1 MNILL
6 YKTTNA
12 NNDLNKTISNKVE
25 LVGALRDASS
35 IIAPSILIQSN
46 PIGYNYA
53 YIPEF
58 GRYYYIKNITAFR
71 KGAYIVDLKC
81 DVLMS
86 FKEEILNMSGIVSR
100 LTSGDEYANRDIK
113 TKCLETHRKI
123 VFENTPFTA
132 NGTYILVAQGGE
144 ESVTTGGGSGTGG
157 TTDSGGTG
165 GGTTNSGGGTGGTG
179 GGTTNSGNTDS
190 GSTDADGF

>member
-12 NNDLNKTISNKVE
+12 NNDLNKTISDKVE
-25 LVGALRDASS
+25 LVGALREASS
-35 IIAPSILIQSN
+35 VIAPSILIQSN

-86 FKEEILNMSGIVSR
+86 FREEILNMSGIVSR
-100 LTSGDEYANRDIK
+100 LTDGDDYANRDVK
-113 TKCLETHRKI
+113 TKCLETHRRLD
-123 VFENTPFTA
+123 FPETPFTR
-132 NGTYILVAQGGE
+132 NGSYILISKGGY
-144 ESVTTGGGSGTGG
+144 
-157 TTDSGGTG
+157 
-165 GGTTNSGGGTGGTG
+165 
-179 GGTTNSGNTDS
+179 
-190 GSTDADGF
+190 

>member
-12 NNDLNKTISNKVE
+12 NNDLNKTTSAKVE
-25 LVGALRDASS
+25 LVGALREASS
-35 IIAPSILIQSN
+35 VIAPSILIQSN

-86 FKEEILNMSGIVSR
+86 FKEEILNMSGVVSR
-100 LTSGDEYANRDIK
+100 LTDGDDYATRDIK
-113 TKCLETHRKI
+113 TKCLETHRRLD
-123 VFENTPFTA
+123 FPETPFTR
-132 NGTYILVAQGGE
+132 NGSYILISKGGY
-144 ESVTTGGGSGTGG
+144 
-157 TTDSGGTG
+157 
-165 GGTTNSGGGTGGTG
+165 
-179 GGTTNSGNTDS
+179 
-190 GSTDADGF
+190 

>member
-12 NNDLNKTISNKVE
+12 NNDLKKTISNKVE
-25 LVGALRDASS
+25 LVGVLRDASS

-71 KGAYIVDLKC
+71 KGAYIIDLKC

-132 NGTYILVAQGGE
+132 DGTYILVAQGGE
-144 ESVTTGGGSGTGG
+144 ETVTVSGGTGGGGTTDSGGGTTDSGRTGGG

-165 GGTTNSGGGTGGTG
+165 G
-179 GGTTNSGNTDS
+179 S
-190 GSTDADGF
+190 GSSSSEEDGF

>member
-12 NNDLNKTISNKVE
+12 NNDLNKTISDKVE
-25 LVGALRDASS
+25 LVGSLREASS

-86 FKEEILNMSGIVSR
+86 FREEILNMSGIVSR
-100 LTSGDEYANRDIK
+100 LTDGDDYATRDIK
-113 TKCLETHRKI
+113 TKCLETHRRLD
-123 VFENTPFTA
+123 FPETPFTR
-132 NGTYILVAQGGE
+132 NGSYILISKGGY
-144 ESVTTGGGSGTGG
+144 
-157 TTDSGGTG
+157 
-165 GGTTNSGGGTGGTG
+165 
-179 GGTTNSGNTDS
+179 
-190 GSTDADGF
+190 

>member
-132 NGTYILVAQGGE
+132 DGTYILVAQGGE
-144 ESVTTGGGSGTGG
+144 ETVAVSGGTGGGTGG

-165 GGTTNSGGGTGGTG
+165 GGT
-179 GGTTNSGNTDS
+179 GGTTDS
-190 GSTDADGF
+190 GGSGSSSGEEDGF

>member
-1 MNILL
+1 MEILL

-12 NNDLNKTISNKVE
+12 NNDLNKTISNNVD

-58 GRYYYIKNITAFR
+58 GRYYYIKNITAYR
-71 KGAYIVDLKC
+71 KGAFIVDLKC

-100 LTSGDEYANRDIK
+100 LTDGSPYAQRDVLCK
-113 TKCLETHRKI
+113 VTETHRRLD
-123 VFENTPFTA
+123 FPETPFTR
-132 NGTYILVAQGGE
+132 NGSYVLISKGGY
-144 ESVTTGGGSGTGG
+144 
-157 TTDSGGTG
+157 
-165 GGTTNSGGGTGGTG
+165 
-179 GGTTNSGNTDS
+179 
-190 GSTDADGF
+190 

>member
-12 NNDLNKTISNKVE
+12 NNDLNKTISDKVE
-25 LVGALRDASS
+25 LVGALREASS
-35 IIAPSILIQSN
+35 IVAPSILIQSN

-71 KGAYIVDLKC
+71 KGAYIIDLKC

-86 FKEEILNMSGIVSR
+86 FKDEILNMSGIVSR
-100 LTSGDEYANRDIK
+100 LTNGDDYATRDIK
-113 TKCLETHRKI
+113 TKCLETHRRLD
-123 VFENTPFTA
+123 FPETPFTR
-132 NGTYILVAQGGE
+132 NGSYILISKGGY
-144 ESVTTGGGSGTGG
+144 
-157 TTDSGGTG
+157 
-165 GGTTNSGGGTGGTG
+165 
-179 GGTTNSGNTDS
+179 
-190 GSTDADGF
+190 

>member
-12 NNDLNKTISNKVE
+12 NNDLNKTISDKVE
-25 LVGALRDASS
+25 LVGALREASS

-81 DVLMS
+81 DVLMT
-86 FKEEILNMSGIVSR
+86 FREEILNMSGIVSR
-100 LTSGDEYANRDIK
+100 LTDGDDYATRDIK
-113 TKCLETHRKI
+113 TKCLETHRRLD
-123 VFENTPFTA
+123 FPETPFTR
-132 NGTYILVAQGGE
+132 NGSYILISKGGY
-144 ESVTTGGGSGTGG
+144 
-157 TTDSGGTG
+157 
-165 GGTTNSGGGTGGTG
+165 
-179 GGTTNSGNTDS
+179 
-190 GSTDADGF
+190 

>member
-1 MNILL
+1 MKILL

-12 NNDLNKTISNKVE
+12 NNDLNKTISDKVE
-25 LVGALRDASS
+25 LVGALRDSSS

-46 PIGYNYA
+46 PISYNYA

-71 KGAYIVDLKC
+71 KNAWMIALKC

-86 FKEEILNMSGIVSR
+86 FKDEILEMSGIVSR
-100 LTSGDEYANRDIK
+100 LTNGDEYATRDIK

-123 VFENTPFTA
+123 VFENTPFTS
-132 NGTYILVAQGGE
+132 NGTYVLVTQGGE
-144 ESVTTGGGSGTGG
+144 VSSTASSGV
-157 TTDSGGTG
+157 
-165 GGTTNSGGGTGGTG
+165 
-179 GGTTNSGNTDS
+179 
-190 GSTDADGF
+190 

>member
-86 FKEEILNMSGIVSR
+86 FKDEILEMSGIVSR
-100 LTSGDEYANRDIK
+100 LTTGSPYVQRDVLCK
-113 TKCLETHRKI
+113 VTETHKRI
-123 VFENTPFTA
+123 DFPATPFTR
-132 NGTYILVAQGGE
+132 NGTYILIAKGG
-144 ESVTTGGGSGTGG
+144 V
-157 TTDSGGTG
+157 D
-165 GGTTNSGGGTGGTG
+165 
-179 GGTTNSGNTDS
+179 
-190 GSTDADGF
+190 

>member
-6 YKTTNA
+6 YKTTNT
-12 NNDLNKTISNKVE
+12 NNDLNKTINDKVE
-25 LVGALRDASS
+25 LVGSLREASS

-100 LTSGDEYANRDIK
+100 LTTGSPYVQRDVLCK
-113 TKCLETHRKI
+113 VTETHKRI
-123 VFENTPFTA
+123 DFPATPFTK
-132 NGTYILVAQGGE
+132 NGTYILIAK
-144 ESVTTGGGSGTGG
+144 GG
-157 TTDSGGTG
+157 TD
-165 GGTTNSGGGTGGTG
+165 
-179 GGTTNSGNTDS
+179 
-190 GSTDADGF
+190 

>member
-12 NNDLNKTISNKVE
+12 NNDLNKTISDKVE
-25 LVGALRDASS
+25 LVGALREASS

-71 KGAYIVDLKC
+71 KGAYIIDLKC

-86 FKEEILNMSGIVSR
+86 FREEILHMSGIVSR
-100 LTSGDEYANRDIK
+100 LTDGDDYATRDIK
-113 TKCLETHRKI
+113 TKCLETHRRLD
-123 VFENTPFTA
+123 FPETPFTR
-132 NGTYILVAQGGE
+132 NGSYILISKGGY
-144 ESVTTGGGSGTGG
+144 
-157 TTDSGGTG
+157 
-165 GGTTNSGGGTGGTG
+165 
-179 GGTTNSGNTDS
+179 
-190 GSTDADGF
+190 

>member
-12 NNDLNKTISNKVE
+12 NNDLNKTISDKVE

-86 FKEEILNMSGIVSR
+86 FKDEILEMSGIVSR
-100 LTSGDEYANRDIK
+100 LTTGSPYVQRDVLCK
-113 TKCLETHRKI
+113 VTETHKRI
-123 VFENTPFTA
+123 DFPTTPFTR
-132 NGTYILVAQGGE
+132 NGTYILIAKGG
-144 ESVTTGGGSGTGG
+144 V
-157 TTDSGGTG
+157 D
-165 GGTTNSGGGTGGTG
+165 
-179 GGTTNSGNTDS
+179 
-190 GSTDADGF
+190 

>member
-12 NNDLNKTISNKVE
+12 NNDLNKTISDKVE
-25 LVGALRDASS
+25 LVGALREASS

-71 KGAYIVDLKC
+71 KGAYIIDLKC

-100 LTSGDEYANRDIK
+100 LTNGDDYATRDIK
-113 TKCLETHRKI
+113 TKCLETHRRLD
-123 VFENTPFTA
+123 FPETPFTR
-132 NGTYILVAQGGE
+132 NGSYILISKGGY
-144 ESVTTGGGSGTGG
+144 
-157 TTDSGGTG
+157 
-165 GGTTNSGGGTGGTG
+165 
-179 GGTTNSGNTDS
+179 
-190 GSTDADGF
+190 

>member
-12 NNDLNKTISNKVE
+12 NNDLNKTISDKVE
-25 LVGALRDASS
+25 LVGALREASS

-86 FKEEILNMSGIVSR
+86 FREEILRMSGIVSR
-100 LTSGDEYANRDIK
+100 LTNGDEYANRDIK
-113 TKCLETHRKI
+113 TKCLETHRRLD
-123 VFENTPFTA
+123 FPETPFTR
-132 NGTYILVAQGGE
+132 NGSYILISKGGY
-144 ESVTTGGGSGTGG
+144 
-157 TTDSGGTG
+157 
-165 GGTTNSGGGTGGTG
+165 
-179 GGTTNSGNTDS
+179 
-190 GSTDADGF
+190 

>member
-12 NNDLNKTISNKVE
+12 NNDLNKTISDKVE

-86 FKEEILNMSGIVSR
+86 FKDEILEMSGIVSR
-100 LTSGDEYANRDIK
+100 LTTGSPYVQRDVLCK
-113 TKCLETHRKI
+113 VTETHKRI
-123 VFENTPFTA
+123 DFPATPFTR
-132 NGTYILVAQGGE
+132 NGTYILIAKGG
-144 ESVTTGGGSGTGG
+144 V
-157 TTDSGGTG
+157 D
-165 GGTTNSGGGTGGTG
+165 
-179 GGTTNSGNTDS
+179 
-190 GSTDADGF
+190 

>member
-12 NNDLNKTISNKVE
+12 NNDLNKTISDKVE

-58 GRYYYIKNITAFR
+58 GRYYYIKNTTAFR
-71 KGAYIVDLKC
+71 KGAYIIDLKC

-86 FKEEILNMSGIVSR
+86 FKDEILNMSGIVSR
-100 LTSGDEYANRDIK
+100 LTTGSPYVQRDVLCK
-113 TKCLETHRKI
+113 VTETHKRI
-123 VFENTPFTA
+123 DFPATPFTR
-132 NGTYILVAQGGE
+132 NGTYILIAKGG
-144 ESVTTGGGSGTGG
+144 V
-157 TTDSGGTG
+157 D
-165 GGTTNSGGGTGGTG
+165 
-179 GGTTNSGNTDS
+179 
-190 GSTDADGF
+190 

>member
-12 NNDLNKTISNKVE
+12 NNDLNKTISDKVE

-132 NGTYILVAQGGE
+132 DGTYILVAQGGE
-144 ESVTTGGGSGTGG
+144 ETVTVSGGGGTGGGTGG

-165 GGTTNSGGGTGGTG
+165 GGTTDSGGTG
-179 GGTTNSGNTDS
+179 GGTTDS
-190 GSTDADGF
+190 GGSNEDGF

>member
-12 NNDLNKTISNKVE
+12 NNDLNKTISDKVE
-25 LVGALRDASS
+25 LVGALREASS

-86 FKEEILNMSGIVSR
+86 FKEEILNMRGIVSR
-100 LTSGDEYANRDIK
+100 LTDGDDYANRDVK
-113 TKCLETHRKI
+113 TKCLETHRRLD
-123 VFENTPFTA
+123 FPETPFTR
-132 NGTYILVAQGGE
+132 NGSYILISKGGY
-144 ESVTTGGGSGTGG
+144 
-157 TTDSGGTG
+157 
-165 GGTTNSGGGTGGTG
+165 
-179 GGTTNSGNTDS
+179 
-190 GSTDADGF
+190 

>member
-12 NNDLNKTISNKVE
+12 NNDLNKTISDKVE
-25 LVGALRDASS
+25 LVGALREASS
-35 IIAPSILIQSN
+35 VITPSILIQSN

-86 FKEEILNMSGIVSR
+86 FREEILNMSGIVSR
-100 LTSGDEYANRDIK
+100 LTDGDAYANRDIK
-113 TKCLETHRKI
+113 TKCLETHRRLD
-123 VFENTPFTA
+123 FPETPFTR
-132 NGTYILVAQGGE
+132 NGSYILISKGGY
-144 ESVTTGGGSGTGG
+144 
-157 TTDSGGTG
+157 
-165 GGTTNSGGGTGGTG
+165 
-179 GGTTNSGNTDS
+179 
-190 GSTDADGF
+190 

>member
-12 NNDLNKTISNKVE
+12 NNDLNKTISDKVE
-25 LVGALRDASS
+25 LVGALREASS

-53 YIPEF
+53 YVPEF

-86 FKEEILNMSGIVSR
+86 FREEILHMSGIVSR
-100 LTSGDEYANRDIK
+100 LTNGDEYANRDIK
-113 TKCLETHRKI
+113 TKCLETHRRLD
-123 VFENTPFTA
+123 FPETPFTR
-132 NGTYILVAQGGE
+132 NGSYILISKGGY
-144 ESVTTGGGSGTGG
+144 
-157 TTDSGGTG
+157 
-165 GGTTNSGGGTGGTG
+165 
-179 GGTTNSGNTDS
+179 
-190 GSTDADGF
+190 

>member
-25 LVGALRDASS
+25 LVGALRDAPS

-86 FKEEILNMSGIVSR
+86 FKEEILHMSGIVSR

-132 NGTYILVAQGGE
+132 DGTYILVAQGGE
-144 ESVTTGGGSGTGG
+144 ETVTVSGGGGNSGTGG

-165 GGTTNSGGGTGGTG
+165 GSGGTG
-179 GGTTNSGNTDS
+179 SS
-190 GSTDADGF
+190 GSSSSEDGF

>member
-12 NNDLNKTISNKVE
+12 NNDLNKTISDKVE

-71 KGAYIVDLKC
+71 KGAYIIDLKC

-86 FKEEILNMSGIVSR
+86 FKDEILNMSGIVSR
-100 LTSGDEYANRDIK
+100 LTTGSPYVQRDILCK
-113 TKCLETHRKI
+113 VTETHKRI
-123 VFENTPFTA
+123 DFPTTPFTR
-132 NGTYILVAQGGE
+132 NGTYILIAKGG
-144 ESVTTGGGSGTGG
+144 V
-157 TTDSGGTG
+157 D
-165 GGTTNSGGGTGGTG
+165 
-179 GGTTNSGNTDS
+179 
-190 GSTDADGF
+190 

>member
-12 NNDLNKTISNKVE
+12 NNDLNETISDKVE
-25 LVGALRDASS
+25 LVGTLRDASS
-35 IIAPSILIQSN
+35 VIAPSILIQSN

-81 DVLMS
+81 DVLMT
-86 FKEEILNMSGIVSR
+86 FREEILNMSGIVSR
-100 LTSGDEYANRDIK
+100 LTDGAAYATRDIK
-113 TKCLETHRKI
+113 TKCLETHRRLD
-123 VFENTPFTA
+123 FPETPFTR
-132 NGTYILVAQGGE
+132 NGSYVLISKGGY
-144 ESVTTGGGSGTGG
+144 
-157 TTDSGGTG
+157 
-165 GGTTNSGGGTGGTG
+165 
-179 GGTTNSGNTDS
+179 
-190 GSTDADGF
+190 

>member
-12 NNDLNKTISNKVE
+12 NNDLNKTISDKVE

-86 FKEEILNMSGIVSR
+86 FREEILNMSGVVSR
-100 LTSGDEYANRDIK
+100 LTDGDDYANRDIK
-113 TKCLETHRKI
+113 TKCLETHRRLD
-123 VFENTPFTA
+123 FPETPFTR
-132 NGTYILVAQGGE
+132 NGSYVLISKGGY
-144 ESVTTGGGSGTGG
+144 
-157 TTDSGGTG
+157 
-165 GGTTNSGGGTGGTG
+165 
-179 GGTTNSGNTDS
+179 
-190 GSTDADGF
+190 

>member
-1 MNILL
+1 MDILL

-58 GRYYYIKNITAFR
+58 GRYYYIKNITAYR
-71 KGAYIVDLKC
+71 KGAFIVDLKC

-100 LTSGDEYANRDIK
+100 LTSGSPYVQRDVLCK
-113 TKCLETHRKI
+113 VTETHKRI
-123 VFENTPFTA
+123 DFPDTPFTR
-132 NGTYILVAQGGE
+132 NGTYILIAKGG
-144 ESVTTGGGSGTGG
+144 V
-157 TTDSGGTG
+157 D
-165 GGTTNSGGGTGGTG
+165 
-179 GGTTNSGNTDS
+179 
-190 GSTDADGF
+190 

>member
-12 NNDLNKTISNKVE
+12 NNDLNKTISDKVE

-100 LTSGDEYANRDIK
+100 LTTGSPYVQRDVLCK
-113 TKCLETHRKI
+113 VTETHKRI
-123 VFENTPFTA
+123 DFPATPFTR
-132 NGTYILVAQGGE
+132 NGTYILIAKGG
-144 ESVTTGGGSGTGG
+144 V
-157 TTDSGGTG
+157 D
-165 GGTTNSGGGTGGTG
+165 
-179 GGTTNSGNTDS
+179 
-190 GSTDADGF
+190 

>member
-12 NNDLNKTISNKVE
+12 NNDLNKTITDKVE

-35 IIAPSILIQSN
+35 IITPSILIQCN

-53 YIPEF
+53 YIPRF
-58 GRYYYIKNITAFR
+58 GRYYYIKNITSFV
-71 KGAYIVDLKC
+71 KGAFIIDLKC

-132 NGTYILVAQGGE
+132 DGTYILVAQGGE
-144 ESVTTGGGSGTGG
+144 ESATASGGGSSSSSSEAAGV
-157 TTDSGGTG
+157 
-165 GGTTNSGGGTGGTG
+165 
-179 GGTTNSGNTDS
+179 
-190 GSTDADGF
+190 

>member
-12 NNDLNKTISNKVE
+12 NNDLNKTISDKVE
-25 LVGALRDASS
+25 LVGALREASS
-35 IIAPSILIQSN
+35 VIAPSILIQSN

-86 FKEEILNMSGIVSR
+86 FREEILNMSGIVSR
-100 LTSGDEYANRDIK
+100 LTDGDEYANRDVK
-113 TKCLETHRKI
+113 TKCLETHRRLD
-123 VFENTPFTA
+123 FPETPFTR
-132 NGTYILVAQGGE
+132 NGSYVLISKGGY
-144 ESVTTGGGSGTGG
+144 
-157 TTDSGGTG
+157 
-165 GGTTNSGGGTGGTG
+165 
-179 GGTTNSGNTDS
+179 
-190 GSTDADGF
+190 

>member
-12 NNDLNKTISNKVE
+12 NNDLNKTISDKVE
-25 LVGALRDASS
+25 LVGALREASS
-35 IIAPSILIQSN
+35 VIAPSILIQSN

-100 LTSGDEYANRDIK
+100 LTDGDDYATRDIK
-113 TKCLETHRKI
+113 TKCLETHRRLD
-123 VFENTPFTA
+123 FPETPFTR
-132 NGTYILVAQGGE
+132 NGSYILISKGGY
-144 ESVTTGGGSGTGG
+144 
-157 TTDSGGTG
+157 
-165 GGTTNSGGGTGGTG
+165 
-179 GGTTNSGNTDS
+179 
-190 GSTDADGF
+190 

>member
-12 NNDLNKTISNKVE
+12 NNDLNKTISDKVE
-25 LVGALRDASS
+25 LVGALREASS

-100 LTSGDEYANRDIK
+100 LTDGDDYATRDIK
-113 TKCLETHRKI
+113 TKCLERHRRLD
-123 VFENTPFTA
+123 FPETPFTR
-132 NGTYILVAQGGE
+132 NGSYILISKGGY
-144 ESVTTGGGSGTGG
+144 
-157 TTDSGGTG
+157 
-165 GGTTNSGGGTGGTG
+165 
-179 GGTTNSGNTDS
+179 
-190 GSTDADGF
+190 

>member
-132 NGTYILVAQGGE
+132 DGTYILVAQGGE
-144 ESVTTGGGSGTGG
+144 ETVSVSGGGTGGGTGG

-165 GGTTNSGGGTGGTG
+165 GGTTDSGGSS
-179 GGTTNSGNTDS
+179 SGNE
-190 GSTDADGF
+190 DGF

>member
-12 NNDLNKTISNKVE
+12 NNELNKTISDKVE

-132 NGTYILVAQGGE
+132 DGTYILVAQGGE
-144 ESVTTGGGSGTGG
+144 E
-157 TTDSGGTG
+157 
-165 GGTTNSGGGTGGTG
+165 TN
-179 GGTTNSGNTDS
+179 
-190 GSTDADGF
+190 